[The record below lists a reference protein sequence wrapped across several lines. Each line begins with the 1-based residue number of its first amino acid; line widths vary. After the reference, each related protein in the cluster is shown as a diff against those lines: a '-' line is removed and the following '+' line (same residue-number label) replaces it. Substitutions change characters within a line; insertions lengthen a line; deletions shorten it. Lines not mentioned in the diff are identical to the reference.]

1 MNKKIK
7 IRITKDGKVEVDSTV
22 YTDCKDVADKLKK
35 LIGTIEEFVE
45 KEETG
50 LEEEGRIKIETDK

>member
-22 YTDCKDVADKLKK
+22 FTDCKEVADKLKE